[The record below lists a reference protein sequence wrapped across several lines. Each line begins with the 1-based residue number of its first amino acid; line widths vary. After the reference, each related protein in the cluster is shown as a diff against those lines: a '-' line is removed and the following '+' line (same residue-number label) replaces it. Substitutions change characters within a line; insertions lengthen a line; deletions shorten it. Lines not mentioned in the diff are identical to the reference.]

1 MPRERNFVLE
11 NKNALLSYFI
21 LLSETWD
28 PHDVHG
34 LFRHVERTYQHA
46 RGTTWAGK
54 SFWQKLEHEEALW
67 ERECDDGQR
76 RRGHEEGSEYDQLMA
91 KWTKTWSK
99 MTAAEWQWKFDHNQC
114 DWEEIPEDFRKP
126 GGVDGF
132 RVYAYADK
140 KLERVVDAACQRAMQ
155 VGKPELAMS
164 VRQIYRDSMNNPEL
178 RELLEKILTQ
188 EANAQENARFQE
200 FVKIVKKKIK
210 DRAAR
215 AKDIKAEQGMATVQ
229 QATSSKR
236 QDPPTISKQR
246 EPASPEEIRYD
257 PPDCTCSNCKGGKE
271 WQDGKDAQHHA
282 TPKKPVAESSQ
293 EEVPQAKAGAS
304 PQRQG
309 GIDQEDDA
317 TLVGEA
323 TEPNAEAEASNATV
337 ENVSTA
343 TTSTQPATDQTSLAD
358 SSASS
363 PLTDLTNDLEHS
375 NPAKP
380 GDTQDWNNRPLPA
393 PAANMV
399 RERPQ
404 AVNSA
409 DGGSDHTAQPGT
421 QARRPHADPLV
432 TKILGDLQYEPA
444 VQQLLQH
451 DKPLPSEANVRQLN
465 ARESALE
472 IMRTILEHTPATRT
486 DMGLFMEKLQE
497 IENLGRREDAAAS
510 RESLARKKQQ
520 KRKAKAPAR
529 RKLADNAEDEDEDE
543 QDFENEFD
551 PEPVRKR
558 LRARSS
564 TDQTEVAYDRL
575 HNRYPCPVAKETG
588 CTTHFSKPG
597 HAARHAR
604 TVHDG
609 KKDIICP
616 DCGKAFARHDNM
628 NQHRRGVHRSGK
640 RSRESRSAS
649 EEAEEADL
657 EEARRAHKRK
667 KGTRRGS
674 NASWNSKD
682 NAERERAE
690 ANEADSSRESSP
702 LTEFT
707 SEDEEHAKEAYLEEH
722 LRTTSNQAAKEAIEA
737 VYGPMSP
744 TEAGGD
750 DDAIILD
757 GDMEDIP
764 PPPPP
769 PPPEADVSGDPLRII
784 SDATAAAVAKD
795 PGIARLEA
803 KIDSLL
809 IQRANGVPITK
820 ESTSTCDEP
829 APDRAVPTKSPTEA
843 LASIAEMLQSN
854 AMDGQSPEV
863 TQLLMRMA
871 RDAADAT
878 IYAGEAMR
886 RAGELTKSVTMI
898 LEKISDGS
906 KGPLPGIT
914 VTATATTTTSAGG
927 DSATAIA
934 RAQVD

>member
-21 LLSETWD
+21 DLSETWD

-34 LFRHVERTYQHA
+34 LFRHVERTFKHA

-76 RRGHEEGSEYDQLMA
+76 RRGHEGGSEYDQLMA
-91 KWTKTWSK
+91 RWTKIWSK
-99 MTAAEWQWKFDHNQC
+99 MTAAEWQWKFDHHQC
-114 DWEEIPEDFRKP
+114 DWAEIPEVFRKA

-132 RVYAYADK
+132 RVYTYADK
-140 KLERVVDAACQRAMQ
+140 KLERVIDAACQRAMGA
-155 VGKPELAMS
+155 GKTELAMS
-164 VRQIYRDSMNNPEL
+164 VRQIHRDSMINPEL

-188 EANAQENARFQE
+188 EANAQESARFQE
-200 FVKIVKKKIK
+200 FVKTVKTKIK

-215 AKDIKAEQGMATVQ
+215 AKGIKDEQGEATVQ
-229 QATSSKR
+229 EATSLKK
-236 QDPPTISKQR
+236 QDPPRTSKQR

-257 PPDCTCSNCKGGKE
+257 PRGCKCSNCKGGKE
-271 WQDGKDAQHHA
+271 WQDRKDAQDHDR
-282 TPKKPVAESSQ
+282 PKKPVVESCR
-293 EEVPQAKAGAS
+293 EEVSQAKAGAL
-304 PQRQG
+304 PQRQSAT
-309 GIDQEDDA
+309 DPEDDA

-323 TEPNAEAEASNATV
+323 TELNAETEASNAAV
-337 ENVSTA
+337 DSVSTV
-343 TTSTQPATDQTSLAD
+343 TTSTQPATDQTSFVD

-363 PLTDLTNDLEHS
+363 PLTDLTHDFENPS
-375 NPAKP
+375 PAKP
-380 GDTQDWNNRPLPA
+380 DDTQDWSSRPVAPPA
-393 PAANMV
+393 VNMV

-404 AVNSA
+404 AVTSA
-409 DGGSDHTAQPGT
+409 DGASEHTARPEH
-421 QARRPHADPLV
+421 QARQPHADPLV

-465 ARESALE
+465 ARGSALE

-486 DMGLFMEKLQE
+486 NLEVFVEKLQA

-510 RESLARKKQQ
+510 RESSARKKQQ
-520 KRKAKAPAR
+520 QQKKAKAPAR
-529 RKLADNAEDEDEDE
+529 RKRAEAEEDEDE
-543 QDFENEFD
+543 QEFEDEPE

-564 TDQTEVAYDRL
+564 IDQSEVAYDRL
-575 HNRYPCPVAKETG
+575 HNRWPCPVAKETG
-588 CTTHFSKPG
+588 CTTLFSKQG
-597 HAARHAR
+597 HAVRHAR

-609 KKDIICP
+609 KKDIKCP

-628 NQHRRGVHRSGK
+628 NQHRRGVHRSRK
-640 RSRESRSAS
+640 RSGESRSSS
-649 EEAEEADL
+649 EEAEDADL
-657 EEARRAHKRK
+657 EDARRAHKRRR
-667 KGTRRGS
+667 GTRRGS
-674 NASWNSKD
+674 NASWKSED
-682 NAERERAE
+682 NAEREHAE
-690 ANEADSSRESSP
+690 TDNVDSSRESSP

-707 SEDEEHAKEAYLEEH
+707 SEDEEQAKDAYVEEQ
-722 LRTTSNQAAKEAIEA
+722 LRTTSNQEAKEAIEA

-757 GDMEDIP
+757 AEMEDIP

-769 PPPEADVSGDPLRII
+769 PPAEADVSGDPLRII

-820 ESTSTCDEP
+820 ESTSTCDSP
-829 APDRAVPTKSPTEA
+829 APDKPVPAKSPTEA
-843 LASIAEMLQSN
+843 LASIAEILQSN

-878 IYAGEAMR
+878 IYAGEAML
-886 RAGELTKSVTMI
+886 RAGELTKSVTMM
-898 LEKISDGS
+898 LERISDAR

-914 VTATATTTTSAGG
+914 VTARAMTTSAGR
-927 DSATAIA
+927 DTTTA
-934 RAQVD
+934 VT

>member
-21 LLSETWD
+21 DLSDTWD

-34 LFRHVERTYQHA
+34 LFKHVERTFKHA

-67 ERECDDGQR
+67 ERECDDGHR

-91 KWTKTWSK
+91 KWTKIWSK
-99 MTAAEWQWKFDHNQC
+99 MTAAEWQWKFDHNEC
-114 DWEEIPEDFRKP
+114 DWEEIPEEFRKA

-132 RVYAYADK
+132 RVYAYAEK
-140 KLERVVDAACQRAMQ
+140 KLERVVDAACQRAMA
-155 VGKPELAMS
+155 VGKTELAMS

-178 RELLEKILTQ
+178 RELLEKVLTQ
-188 EANAQENARFQE
+188 EANEQENARFQE

-215 AKDIKAEQGMATVQ
+215 ANGIKGGKGKAAVQGAT
-229 QATSSKR
+229 TSKR
-236 QDPPTISKQR
+236 QDPPRTSTQR

-257 PPDCTCSNCKGGKE
+257 PPGCTCSNCKGGKE
-271 WQDGKDAQHHA
+271 WQDTKDAQDH
-282 TPKKPVAESSQ
+282 TRPKKPVVESSR
-293 EEVPQAKAGAS
+293 EEDPQAKAGAS
-304 PQRQG
+304 PQRQSAV
-309 GIDQEDDA
+309 DQEDDA
-317 TLVGEA
+317 TLVGES
-323 TEPNAEAEASNATV
+323 TELNAEAEASNAAV
-337 ENVSTA
+337 DSVSTA
-343 TTSTQPATDQTSLAD
+343 TTSTQPATDRTSLAD

-363 PLTDLTNDLEHS
+363 PLTELSNDFENS

-380 GDTQDWNNRPLPA
+380 DDTSDWSSRPVP
-393 PAANMV
+393 PPPANMV
-399 RERPQ
+399 RERAQ
-404 AVNSA
+404 AMTTA
-409 DGGSDHTAQPGT
+409 DGASNNTAQPEN
-421 QARRPHADPLV
+421 QARQPHADPLV

-465 ARESALE
+465 ARESALDV
-472 IMRTILEHTPATRT
+472 MRTILEHTPAART
-486 DMGLFMEKLQE
+486 DLEVFVNKLQA

-510 RESLARKKQQ
+510 RESSARKKQQ
-520 KRKAKAPAR
+520 KKSKAPAR
-529 RKLADNAEDEDEDE
+529 RKRAATEDEEVEDE
-543 QDFENEFD
+543 NEQDYEDDSE
-551 PEPVRKR
+551 PEPVKKR

-575 HNRYPCPVAKETG
+575 HNRWPCPVAKETG
-588 CTTHFSKPG
+588 CTTLFSKPG
-597 HAARHAR
+597 HAVRHAR

-609 KKDIICP
+609 NKDIKCP

-628 NQHRRGVHRSGK
+628 NQHRRNVHRSGK
-640 RSRESRSAS
+640 RSRESRSTS
-649 EEAEEADL
+649 EEAEDADL
-657 EEARRAHKRK
+657 EEARRAHKRRK
-667 KGTRRGS
+667 STRRGS
-674 NASWNSKD
+674 NASWNSED
-682 NAERERAE
+682 NAEREHAE
-690 ANEADSSRESSP
+690 RNDASSSRESSP

-707 SEDEEHAKEAYLEEH
+707 SEDEEQAKEAYLEEQ
-722 LRTTSNQAAKEAIEA
+722 LRTTSNQAAKEAVEA

-750 DDAIILD
+750 DDAVILD
-757 GDMEDIP
+757 AEMEDIP

-769 PPPEADVSGDPLRII
+769 PPPEADVPADPLRII

-809 IQRANGVPITK
+809 NQRANGAPMIK
-820 ESTSTCDEP
+820 ETPSTCDSP
-829 APDRAVPTKSPTEA
+829 APGKAVPAKSPTEA
-843 LASIAEMLQSN
+843 LASIAEVLQSN
-854 AMDGQSPEV
+854 ALDGQSPEV

-886 RAGELTKSVTMI
+886 RAGELTKNVTMM
-898 LEKISDGS
+898 LEKICEGGKTSPQAVS
-906 KGPLPGIT
+906 
-914 VTATATTTTSAGG
+914 VTATATATDDDGNT
-927 DSATAIA
+927 ATAIA
-934 RAQVD
+934 QARVE